1 MKCEVGSDDG
11 TGKFDT
17 ARNFDVTFP
26 LTPALCLRE
35 RENHSRRLSQSN
47 SALIQIAAGLETR
60 GPSGLWGKTRRDKGF
75 SFRLDT
81 KVVPKYPVKA

>member
-26 LTPALCLRE
+26 LTPALSLGE

-47 SALIQIAAGLETR
+47 SALIQNCCG
-60 GPSGLWGKTRRDKGF
+60 SGDPRSEGSLGKNPQRQGIFVSLRYQSCAKIPG
-75 SFRLDT
+75 
-81 KVVPKYPVKA
+81 